1 MRAWLAALLLA
12 ASPAWA
18 WAAPF
23 AVPVGSVRIGLDAP
37 AGFADTTFTGSPRL
51 QQIAQSLT
59 SASNRILLFA
69 ISDTDLQRFMQG
81 DQPLLRRFMIVV
93 TPRALEDR
101 SVTTDQ
107 FDAFA
112 GDALRGLGKP
122 PRQGDMLKYLDA
134 QPPGKTSLLGEL
146 RRDTTVVSVLQGT
159 RLPEQRMFGSKP
171 DYLFS
176 TTTLLNL
183 RGKALSLSVYTHF
196 DSAQDL
202 DWIKAVTARWI
213 EELERLNSR

>member
-18 WAAPF
+18 APF
-23 AVPVGSVRIGLDAP
+23 AAPVGGVRIALDAP

-69 ISDTDLQRFMQG
+69 VSDDDLRRFMQG

-93 TPRALEDR
+93 TPRALEDK

-107 FDAFA
+107 FDAFTKN
-112 GDALRGLGKP
+112 ALRGLGKP
-122 PRQGDMLKYLDA
+122 PRRGDMLKYLDG
-134 QPPGKTSLLGEL
+134 QPRGKTSLLGEL
-146 RRDTTVVSVLQGT
+146 RRDTTVVSVLEGT

-183 RGKALSLSVYTHF
+183 RGKALSLSIYTHL

-202 DWIKAVTARWI
+202 DWLKTLTARWI
-213 EELERLNSR
+213 EDLERLNAR

>member
-1 MRAWLAALLLA
+1 MRAWFAALLLA
-12 ASPAWA
+12 AAPA

-23 AVPVGSVRIGLDAP
+23 AVPIGAARIGLDAP
-37 AGFADTTFTGSPRL
+37 PGFADTSFTGSPRL

-59 SASNRILLFA
+59 PASNRILLFA
-69 ISDTDLQRFMQG
+69 ISDDDLRLFMQG

-93 TPRALEDR
+93 TPRALEDQ

-112 GDALRGLGKP
+112 GDALRGLGAP
-122 PRQGDMLKYLDA
+122 PLRGDMLKYLDT
-134 QPPGKTSLLGEL
+134 QPRGKTSLLGEL

-159 RLPEQRMFGSKP
+159 RLPDGRMFGAKP
-171 DYLFS
+171 DYLLS

-183 RGKALSLSVYTHF
+183 RGKALSLSVYVHY
-196 DSAQDL
+196 DSADDL
-202 DWIKAVTARWI
+202 AWLRAVTARWI
-213 EELERLNSR
+213 ADLERLNTR